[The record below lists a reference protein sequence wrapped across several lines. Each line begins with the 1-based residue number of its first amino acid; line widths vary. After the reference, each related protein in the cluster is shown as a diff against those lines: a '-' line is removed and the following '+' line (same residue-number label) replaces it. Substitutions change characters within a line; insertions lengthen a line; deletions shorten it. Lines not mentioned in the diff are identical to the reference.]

1 MEAGVMLS
9 LSLPCDE
16 RAPGSVR
23 EAVQQLSE
31 DRAAFGDVMLVASEL
46 VTNAVRHSG
55 AGSDDRLEVAILRQD
70 DHVLVSVTDPGLSG
84 ATAQALDPAVATFR
98 GLGLMVVQQLASQ
111 WGEERAEGYRVWARV
126 PVE

>member
-1 MEAGVMLS
+1 MLS
-9 LSLPCDE
+9 LTLPCDE

-23 EAVQQLSE
+23 EAVLQLSE

-55 AGSDDRLEVAILRQD
+55 AGREDILEVALLRQD

-84 ATAQALDPAVATFR
+84 ARARTLDPAGATFH
-98 GLGLMVVQQLASQ
+98 GLGLMVVQQLSSQ
-111 WGEERAEGYRVWARV
+111 WGEERAGGYRVWACV
-126 PVE
+126 PVK